1 MHIKHYILTSAIHG
15 HHLHLF
21 SYRHHL
27 HLFSHRLCSQ
37 VLTNCPWVQV
47 TKLSASPPPP
57 TSLVNVVA
65 EVVPDENPQA
75 QPHVNVYT
83 RRSRA
88 QAISTPELALQPET
102 KALFLNRISK

>member
-1 MHIKHYILTSAIHG
+1 MHSCDDTSAPCIE
-15 HHLHLF
+15 
-21 SYRHHL
+21 
-27 HLFSHRLCSQ
+27 Q
-37 VLTNCPWVQV
+37 VWVPAEDV
-47 TKLSASPPPP
+47 LPLIP
-57 TSLVNVVA
+57 T